1 MTQGYIYVLAN
12 SSMPNMIKV
21 GKTTRQPSLRAQELS
36 SVTGVPTPF
45 LVVYEKQ
52 FNDCNSAE
60 SFIHE
65 LLSIKGFRVSANREF
80 FNAPVHDVI
89 EAVLQAVSYDIQDSD
104 DEDDSEYFDSSVSDV
119 DLEDLFLEQDVT
131 KPVWFDIW
139 EEAQSYYY
147 GYEDTLQDYDEAIR
161 LYKQS
166 IKLGCILAYHQIGFM
181 YECGDGVTESPKK
194 AFEWHKEG
202 AKNKNYICYIAMARL
217 VLSQGNESNA
227 KKSLQLFCKVRD
239 ENFSEHLETELGML
253 FKIVVFLSW
262 LESFTSTGFSIP
274 NEFVMFLSSNR
285 DDIIKEID
293 SFVESNDGYI
303 VVRSWFN
310 ELMS

>member
-166 IKLGCILAYHQIGFM
+166 IKLGCILAYHQIGFN
-181 YECGDGVTESPKK
+181 YLRTKKGTDGKK
-194 AFEWHKEG
+194 IQIEG
-202 AKNKNYICYIAMARL
+202 
-217 VLSQGNESNA
+217 
-227 KKSLQLFCKVRD
+227 
-239 ENFSEHLETELGML
+239 
-253 FKIVVFLSW
+253 IVIWV
-262 LESFTSTGFSIP
+262 
-274 NEFVMFLSSNR
+274 
-285 DDIIKEID
+285 DD
-293 SFVESNDGYI
+293 
-303 VVRSWFN
+303 
-310 ELMS
+310 

>member
-202 AKNKNYICYIAMARL
+202 DR
-217 VLSQGNESNA
+217 
-227 KKSLQLFCKVRD
+227 KS
-239 ENFSEHLETELGML
+239 
-253 FKIVVFLSW
+253 VV
-262 LESFTSTGFSIP
+262 
-274 NEFVMFLSSNR
+274 
-285 DDIIKEID
+285 
-293 SFVESNDGYI
+293 
-303 VVRSWFN
+303 
-310 ELMS
+310 